1 MKIEPKVE
9 NPAESEC
16 EHAVSAT
23 FFLGCL
29 NFKTD
34 RDCALFHNNL
44 PQYDCTNFGF
54 FGFDRQ
60 NLVFWM
66 SSGYRQRRRQLRL
79 SPDADSVLSQPK
91 LRGKETLNAAEYLR
105 LFHVVS
111 IV

>member
-54 FGFDRQ
+54 FGFAQTKLGILD
-60 NLVFWM
+60 VI
-66 SSGYRQRRRQLRL
+66 RL
-79 SPDADSVLSQPK
+79 Q
-91 LRGKETLNAAEYLR
+91 AAEKTVA
-105 LFHVVS
+105 FVA
-111 IV
+111 